1 MYSYDDIEKIKAN
14 LEWIVHQ
21 SSANSRPLALSD
33 RKTLYSLMELIQTY
47 EGLLELIIQYG
58 MTVVDQDVIEG
69 LSLTETFIAKVKSN
83 ANAS

>member
-21 SSANSRPLALSD
+21 SSANSRPPALSD